1 MVCFRNARSLLEKTG
16 PAVSGQRLRVPS
28 DGAVGGW
35 EEFPGGDL
43 AWQGGTAS
51 SLECQAM
58 LPHLLSTQAKDP
70 GCISNS
76 NVFWNLSFLSE
87 INDHYWWLK
96 ACCFHLW
103 LSVISN
109 YGSNLDVFLQLT
121 SPGGDVGL
129 NSSAGSGS
137 CCTSSAPNLSLVCFS
152 SPIEQGIRDPWV

>member
-76 NVFWNLSFLSE
+76 NVF
-87 INDHYWWLK
+87 
-96 ACCFHLW
+96 
-103 LSVISN
+103 
-109 YGSNLDVFLQLT
+109 
-121 SPGGDVGL
+121 
-129 NSSAGSGS
+129 
-137 CCTSSAPNLSLVCFS
+137 
-152 SPIEQGIRDPWV
+152 